1 MAPLIRA
8 LRVLSAGGAFLG
20 FGLGAP
26 LIGLWMAVLW
36 CLGGTKLE
44 RRKRCQRALGG
55 TFRFFH
61 AYMNLVGLIKY
72 APVLSLPERS
82 APRILI
88 ANHPSLVDVTAILA
102 AYPEACCLVKAPIYD
117 SPLFYLVMKFCG
129 HIRVSRN
136 ETAAGTNAL
145 SEATGRLDEGSDV
158 LLFPEG
164 TRSKGAEVG
173 DFRAGAFALAVHAGA
188 SLAPVAIFCSR
199 PVLKRGTPWYLIPTE
214 AVTLKLRSLGI
225 LTPQDDEPIQRL
237 TVRARTLFQNS
248 LYPNSSGP

>member
-8 LRVLSAGGAFLG
+8 FRVLLAGGAFLG

-36 CLGGTKLE
+36 CAGGSTLV
-44 RRKRCQRALGG
+44 RRKRCQRTLGR

-61 AYMNLVGLIKY
+61 AYMNAVGLIKY
-72 APVLSLPERS
+72 SPTLDLPERS
-82 APRILI
+82 GARILI

-117 SPLFYLVMKFCG
+117 NPLFYLIMKFCG
-129 HIRVSRN
+129 HIRVSQS
-136 ETAAGTNAL
+136 EMAAGTEAL

-188 SLAPVAIFCSR
+188 SLAPIAIFCSR

-225 LTPQDDEPIQRL
+225 LTPKDDEPIQSL
-237 TVRARTLFQNS
+237 TARARTLFQDS
-248 LYPNSSGP
+248 LLPNTSGP